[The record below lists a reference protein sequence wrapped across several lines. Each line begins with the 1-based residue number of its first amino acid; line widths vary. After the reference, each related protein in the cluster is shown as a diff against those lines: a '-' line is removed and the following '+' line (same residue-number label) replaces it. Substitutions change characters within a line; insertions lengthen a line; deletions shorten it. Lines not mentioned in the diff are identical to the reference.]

1 MDFPFETTFPSHRR
15 SSPLCLW
22 PVLPTRPKIQTH
34 PQRPRKWEGW
44 KRTSKVAKNIF
55 SRLRAGSKL
64 TNLVVTKPLVQQLL
78 FVFNGCMLSCFLKG
92 FGLIGLHL
100 TAYHSS
106 PVKRRRMM
114 RHIAIQLVWIAGI
127 GIKTMQTYPK
137 QRSDLN
143 DGHGPTN
150 DGHDPPVGH
159 HWAPRLGPSTCLSIA
174 NPLSSEDVIQMETF
188 ISKIS
193 LLQPPSWKSR
203 KYGVNIIYI
212 LETLLYLF
220 GGYYILHMYIYIYTQ
235 HLLN

>member
-1 MDFPFETTFPSHRR
+1 MGACCR
-15 SSPLCLW
+15 
-22 PVLPTRPKIQTH
+22 
-34 PQRPRKWEGW
+34 
-44 KRTSKVAKNIF
+44 
-55 SRLRAGSKL
+55 
-64 TNLVVTKPLVQQLL
+64 
-78 FVFNGCMLSCFLKG
+78 FLKG

-100 TAYHSS
+100 IAYHNS
-106 PVKRRRMM
+106 PVKMRRMI

-143 DGHGPTN
+143 DGHGPTH

-159 HWAPRLGPSTCLSIA
+159 HWEPRLGPSTCLSIA

-193 LLQPPSWKSR
+193 ALQPPSWKSR

-220 GGYYILHMYIYIYTQ
+220 GGYYILHIYKYIYTQ